1 MPLFDWTFI
10 CRDAAMNFLGAP
22 GNLRFDTC
30 MKLLSFLLVVSTFA
44 AGCRDNPPAVYPVT
58 APFDEAKVPLG
69 PGDKIELV
77 IYQGSREQKAAYTL
91 DASGDIEVQYIG
103 TVNAAGKTVRTVRE
117 EIQARLAD
125 GYLLDPVVSVSVVEI
140 NSQKLS
146 VFGQVGRSGSV
157 KCTPGLTITE
167 AIAQSGG
174 FAPLARKNMVR
185 VTRQV
190 SGKMEVYKIP
200 VEMIAEGAR
209 ANFAMMPGDEVF
221 VPERAW

>member
-1 MPLFDWTFI
+1 
-10 CRDAAMNFLGAP
+10 
-22 GNLRFDTC
+22 
-30 MKLLSFLLVVSTFA
+30 MKLLVLFVLLVA
-44 AGCRDNPPAVYPVT
+44 CRDDPPIVYPMT
-58 APFDEAKVPLG
+58 APFDEAKLPLG

-91 DASGDIEVQYIG
+91 DASGDMEVQYIG
-103 TVNAAGKTVRTVRE
+103 TVKGAGKTVRSVRE
-117 EIQARLAD
+117 EIQMRLAD

-146 VFGQVGRSGSV
+146 VFGQVARSGTI
-157 KCTPGLTITE
+157 KFTPGMTITE

-185 VTRQV
+185 VTRLTA
-190 SGKMEVYKIP
+190 GKKEVYKIP
-200 VEMIAEGAR
+200 VEMIAEGMR
-209 ANFAMMPGDEVF
+209 PNFPMAPGDEVF

>member
-1 MPLFDWTFI
+1 MKVLAPLLTF
-10 CRDAAMNFLGAP
+10 AL
-22 GNLRFDTC
+22 
-30 MKLLSFLLVVSTFA
+30 LLSA
-44 AGCRDNPPAVYPVT
+44 CRDNPPVVYPTV
-58 APFDEAKVPLG
+58 APFEEAKMPLG

-103 TVNAAGKTVRTVRE
+103 TVNAAGKTVKLVRE
-117 EIQARLAD
+117 EIQARLSD
-125 GYLLDPVVSVSVVEI
+125 GYLREPVVSVSVVEI

-146 VFGQVGRSGSV
+146 VFGQVARSGTI
-157 KCTPGLTITE
+157 KFTPGMTITE

-185 VTRQV
+185 VTRFIA
-190 SGKMEVYKIP
+190 GKKAVYKIP
-200 VEMIAEGAR
+200 VEMIAEGSR
-209 ANFAMMPGDEVF
+209 PNFPMMPGDEVF